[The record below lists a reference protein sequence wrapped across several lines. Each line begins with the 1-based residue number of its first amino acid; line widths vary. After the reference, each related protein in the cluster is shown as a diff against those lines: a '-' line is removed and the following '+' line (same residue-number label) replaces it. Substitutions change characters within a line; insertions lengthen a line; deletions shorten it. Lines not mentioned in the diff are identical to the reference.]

1 MCLKTE
7 VDYRAVGLR
16 QRQDQGKA
24 EFSRPR
30 IGKVYDKARPIIS
43 VSKRNTHEVI
53 ECNVI
58 ILLYKC
64 ATCRNVTIKTR

>member
-7 VDYRAVGLR
+7 VDYRAAGLR

-30 IGKVYDKARPIIS
+30 IGKVYDKA
-43 VSKRNTHEVI
+43 TAHYQ
-53 ECNVI
+53 C
-58 ILLYKC
+58 
-64 ATCRNVTIKTR
+64 